1 MLKIKG
7 WLRAAALCMAFCLL
21 LTGCSIPMPE
31 ETVQVEE
38 LLRAP
43 RLAGDYGALQTALND
58 WLGESAQLKYPIQG
72 ELLSPFVLQDLDG
85 DGQQDAAVLYT
96 TAQTANVCVA
106 ILQRDDA
113 GNWQVR
119 QSVEGLAETVE
130 NVSLAQLQD
139 TDSCQLV
146 VGYTA
151 AQNDHYLAV
160 YSYQKGTLS
169 TILEQQYEQYL
180 VENITGGSSQD
191 LILMST
197 QEDGSVQ
204 IELLTA
210 DRKGSFRQVAV
221 NGLSADKFSGCA
233 SVASGLGADGRHY
246 LVLDGWTGISG
257 NNLATVLLRF
267 DEESQQMIPAE
278 QISASALY
286 SASLRN
292 VPNLVSRDLDGD
304 GTVEIP
310 TQPDEAGL
318 LNMSQSRRMDF
329 IVWMDYTRP
338 DPEKSFG
345 LLDEETNCYIEL
357 PAEWEG
363 NLLLTDSADIDDA
376 VELRTV
382 DENKLVL
389 TLRLVPSSASAAGWT
404 RLGVVASR
412 QMQAKLGE
420 DAVIQDQT
428 YRLSR
433 SLYRLN

>member
-1 MLKIKG
+1 MNRTRR
-7 WLRAAALCMAFCLL
+7 LRLVLCTLL
-21 LTGCSIPMPE
+21 CFVLCSCQ
-31 ETVQVEE
+31 TVLPANEKAQVEE

-43 RLAGDYGALQTALND
+43 KLSGDYGALQTALND

-113 GNWQVR
+113 GSWQVR

-160 YSYQKGTLS
+160 YSYQDGTLS

-210 DRKGSFRQVAV
+210 DREGSFRQVAV

-233 SVASGLGADGRHY
+233 SVAAGAGADGRHY